1 MFSLRYWSFFAIFL
15 AAVGYSVFMYAH
27 NESPIKSPA
36 DNNSYRYVELNNGLK
51 VLLVHTPDA
60 KKAAAAVTVKVGSSD
75 DPADRQGLA
84 HFLEHMLF
92 LGTKPYPNA
101 AEYQDYISRN
111 GGSHNAFTAQNQ
123 TTYFFDIDN
132 NALEGALDRFAPF
145 FISPTFDAQYVERE
159 KNAVEA
165 EYRAKYRDDFRRI
178 YSAEKQAMNPK
189 HPFAAFSVG
198 SLDTLADRDGKNI
211 RDELIQFYE
220 NHYSADRMTLVLAGN
235 YKLSDME
242 RWVKARFSE
251 VPKRNLAPIAQTE
264 PLFSAEQLPLDMNI
278 EPIKEIRRVQFS
290 FPMPENESLY
300 RYKMLSLLSSL
311 IGHEGEGSLLAF
323 FKARGWAE
331 GLSAGLSLSNEQ
343 ESLLVVQINL
353 TRLGMLHIDHIT
365 QALGYYLDLL
375 KAKPLPQYLFTEQ
388 ADLNELAFRFQEQ
401 PELTDLVVRLSGNM
415 LTYPATDIIYGDY
428 RTQTPKAKQLKP
440 FLDALNLNNMLRTV
454 IAPNVTTDTLD
465 PWYDT
470 PIRIRPLA
478 YQADSD
484 FADNLNELH
493 LPKAN
498 PFIPTDFSLL
508 PGVKQ
513 ATPEL
518 LIDSPERRLW
528 YYPEHE
534 FVLPKSRV
542 LVSFEREGVQGSAKE
557 QMLAQLY
564 VRTINEALNTY
575 SYPASVAGLNY
586 HLKATQQGLELT
598 LGGYQHK
605 LPVLLQRILE
615 QMQNVDLSEEEFER
629 YQASLTRMLENQLKN
644 KPYERALLELRF
656 WLFEPSFNEQE
667 LLHAL
672 SSIKRE
678 DVLAFAQDLK
688 QKLALQLYV
697 HGSLSKEQAQEF
709 AKVVSQYYSANHPLL
724 PALTVLKAP
733 QGLHQSALN
742 IVHNDKLLLLYVQGL
757 DNSDRERARF
767 ALLGQILGSPYYQKL
782 RTEEQLGYVV
792 FASQFP
798 QQTVPGLIFLVQAPK
813 ATPEHI
819 WHSSQTF
826 FQNYQETLAKMSAA
840 EFDNFKQGLITLLQE
855 KPQNMSDKFNK
866 NWQEISIGRRHFD
879 TNAAIAAEVAKLT
892 LSDVQ
897 ALYQQALIQQENP
910 ALAFTLG
917 GALTGWKN
925 LNAIKRSEL
934 AHFGIKSAHD

>member
-1 MFSLRYWSFFAIFL
+1 MFSMRYWSFFAIFL
-15 AAVGYSVFMYAH
+15 AAVGYSVFMYSQ

-36 DNNSYRYVELNNGLK
+36 DTNTYHYLELNNGLK
-51 VLLVHTPDA
+51 VLLIHTPDA

-75 DPADRQGLA
+75 DPKDRQGLA

-92 LGTKPYPNA
+92 LGTQPYPNA
-101 AEYQDYISRN
+101 AEYQDYIARN
-111 GGSHNAFTAQNQ
+111 GGIHNAFTAQNQ

-132 NALEGALDRFAPF
+132 SALEGALDRFAPF
-145 FISPTFDAQYVERE
+145 FISPTFDAQYVDRE

-178 YSAEKQAMNPK
+178 YSAEKQALNPK
-189 HPFAAFSVG
+189 HPYAQFSVG
-198 SLDTLADRDGKNI
+198 SLDTLADRDGRSI

-220 NHYSADRMTLVLAGN
+220 QHYSADRMTLVLSGN
-235 YKLSDME
+235 FPLKQLE
-242 RWVKARFSE
+242 RWVKARFADI
-251 VPKRNLAPIAQTE
+251 PKRELTPSAQNE
-264 PLFSAEQLPLDMNI
+264 PLFAANQLPLDMHI
-278 EPIKEIRRVQFS
+278 EPIKELRRVQFS
-290 FPMPENESLY
+290 FPMPESESLY
-300 RYKMLSLLSSL
+300 RYKIPSLLSSL

-331 GLSAGLSLSNEQ
+331 GLSAGLSLSNDQ
-343 ESLLVVQINL
+343 ESLLVVQVNL

-365 QALGYYLDLL
+365 QALGYYIDLL
-375 KAKPLPQYLFTEQ
+375 KSKPLPKYLFTEQ
-388 ADLNELAFRFQEQ
+388 TDLNELAFRFQEQ
-401 PELTDLVVRLSGNM
+401 AELTDQVVRLSSNM

-428 RTQTPKAKQLKP
+428 RTEAPKAKQLKP
-440 FLDALNLNNMLRTV
+440 FLEALSLNNMLRTV
-454 IAPNVTTDTLD
+454 IAPEVTTDTLD

-478 YQADSD
+478 YQADSS
-484 FADNLNELH
+484 FASNLTELH
-493 LPKAN
+493 LPEAN

-508 PGVKQ
+508 PGAKQ

-542 LVSFEREGVQGSAKE
+542 LVDFEREGVQNSAKE
-557 QMLAQLY
+557 HMLAQLY
-564 VRTINEALNTY
+564 VRAVNETLNTY

-615 QMQNVDLSEEEFER
+615 QMQSLTLSEEEFGR

-644 KPYERALLELRF
+644 KPYERALLELRY

-667 LLHAL
+667 LLQAL
-672 SSIKRE
+672 AGIKRE

-688 QKLALQLYV
+688 QKLAVQLYV

-709 AKVVSQYYSANHPLL
+709 GQLVNQYYPANHPLL
-724 PALTVLKAP
+724 PAMTVLHAP
-733 QGLHQSALN
+733 TGAHQHALN
-742 IVHNDKLLLLYVQGL
+742 IAHNDKLLLLYVQGTN
-757 DNSDRERARF
+757 NSEKERARF

-782 RTEEQLGYVV
+782 RTEEQIGYVV

-798 QQTVPGLIFLVQAPK
+798 QQTVPGLIFLAQSPK
-813 ATPEHI
+813 ASPEHI
-819 WHSSQTF
+819 LRSSETF
-826 FQNYQETLAKMSAA
+826 FQDYQKVLANMSAA
-840 EFDNFKQGLITLLQE
+840 ELDNFKQGLITLLEE
-855 KPQNMSDKFNK
+855 KPQNMGDKFSK
-866 NWQEISIGRRHFD
+866 NWQEISIGRTHFD

-897 ALYQQALIQQENP
+897 ALYQQALIANANP
-910 ALAFTLG
+910 KIAFTLG
-917 GALTGWKN
+917 GTLSNWGS
-925 LNAIKRSEL
+925 LDGFKRSEL
-934 AHFGIKSAHD
+934 AHFAIKSTHD